1 MRNRIITGNGGSN
14 KLKMQMA
21 GFPDF
26 DAFKAAAASG
36 DLLCDL
42 SALTAE
48 EAPDGVQE
56 TGTPLTAA
64 NLITDETA
72 VALGDPSANP
82 TPETAFAALAAM
94 LGGVADY
101 VKDYGVRNNW
111 NYRHWASNRLEIFR
125 TLPSASLT
133 INTASGALFTA
144 AQPSVLNFPVTF
156 SAIHDAEVEV
166 TSATYPVLTCIR
178 AVNANSITYQPFSTI
193 ARSQATAYRIQC
205 YVIGIYTG
213 TV

>member
-1 MRNRIITGNGGSN
+1 MRNRIIAGNGGSN

-72 VALGDPSANP
+72 AALGDPSANP
-82 TPETAFAALAAM
+82 TPETGFAAIARKLAQP
-94 LGGVADY
+94 ADY
-101 VKDYGVRNNW
+101 VKAIGVKSNW
-111 NYRHWASNRLEIFR
+111 YYRHWASNRIELHR
-125 TLPSASLT
+125 VLPSASLT
-133 INTASGALFTA
+133 IQTAMGSLFTSA
-144 AQPSVLNFPVTF
+144 NPASLTFPVQLSSVL
-156 SAIHDAEVEV
+156 DAEVEIA
-166 TSATYPVLTCIR
+166 SATYPVMTSVR
-178 AVNANSITYQPFSTI
+178 EVTTSGITYQPFSPV
-193 ARSQATAYRIQC
+193 ARAQTTAYRIQAH
-205 YVIGIYTG
+205 VVGIYVG
-213 TV
+213 EI